1 LIALVRSTFGQ
12 SPEDMTYKHFAKLA
26 NEAVYL
32 KQLDFKLMKNAV
44 KSAISEILA

>member
-1 LIALVRSTFGQ
+1 
-12 SPEDMTYKHFAKLA
+12 MTYKHFAKLA

-44 KSAISEILA
+44 KSAVAEILGNEQYDNVDIRPTRQN

>member
-32 KQLDFKLMKNAV
+32 KQLDYKLMKNAV